1 MRNRKL
7 DTVQASHW
15 QPCCD
20 VLDCVLNKLL
30 KEKPDQDDW
39 DEREWRCFNYAM
51 AISRRIEKLN

>member
-15 QPCCD
+15 ERRGD
-20 VLDCVLNKLL
+20 VLDAVNKLL